1 MIALQFGQSTDYFLG
16 MRKGGKPGPVAGLP
30 GAAGTAM
37 ILGLVAFATGC
48 GERDRLTFP
57 NPGDGIG
64 PVTTIDQ
71 PNGSDTT
78 VSAGP
83 DFFVNGRTIDPDG
96 VDTVYFLVTGGNQNF
111 QPFRPNPPADTV
123 RFGLPITT
131 SGHAGDTILVRI
143 HGVDSQGNQGGT
155 SSRRIVVQ

>member
-1 MIALQFGQSTDYFLG
+1 VIALQFGHSTDYFLG
-16 MRKGGKPGPVAGLP
+16 MWNRGEPLGSTGFRARPLVLVSLW
-30 GAAGTAM
+30 
-37 ILGLVAFATGC
+37 ILALASGC
-48 GERDRLTFP
+48 EERDRLTFP
-57 NPGDGIG
+57 TPSDGLG

-78 VSAGP
+78 VDAGP

-111 QPFRPNPPADTV
+111 QPFRPNPPSDTV

-131 SGHAGDTILVRI
+131 IGHGGDTILVQI
-143 HGVDSQGNQGGT
+143 HGVDSEGNQGPPST
-155 SSRRIVVQ
+155 RRIAIE